1 MSALQVYVI
10 VTIATAVA
18 FVAGMIFGGRAR
30 DDLDECNAGRDIAGE
45 ARAGKIER
53 RRAQRPS
60 ASALNPVPQPQPQV
74 RQDGR
79 HTTPVQ
85 PVDVERP
92 RT

>member
-10 VTIATAVA
+10 VAIATAVA

-53 RRAQRPS
+53 RRVSRA
-60 ASALNPVPQPQPQV
+60 ALQEAGFSTKTQ
-74 RQDGR
+74 
-79 HTTPVQ
+79 PVQ
-85 PVDVERP
+85 PVDFERP